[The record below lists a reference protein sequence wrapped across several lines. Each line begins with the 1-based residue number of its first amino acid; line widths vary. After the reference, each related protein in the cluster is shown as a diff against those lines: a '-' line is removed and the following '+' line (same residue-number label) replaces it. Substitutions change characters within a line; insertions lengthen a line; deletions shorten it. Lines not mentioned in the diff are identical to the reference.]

1 MTNLPDDAA
10 LSAPSAPPPAE
21 PLDIKTILMLDTEIR
36 AFLSKALDGEAPTLA
51 GEIASEGKG
60 KTHQPIPIALYAM
73 CKTLH
78 HLILEVGSPKQQ
90 QRFGDVDPED
100 YRTNLGLHRL
110 AIAFRLA
117 VKDKTLIGAIG
128 PRLHELARQAQQ
140 PSTPEPPPPMPEAP
154 ARGAPA
160 ATAPMPPTPPR
171 SPAMMRAV

>member
-1 MTNLPDDAA
+1 MTEIPDAA
-10 LSAPSAPPPAE
+10 SAAPAAPPPAE

-36 AFLSKALDGEAPTLA
+36 AFLAKALRAEVPELA

-60 KTHQPIPIALYAM
+60 KTQQPIPVPLYTM

-100 YRTNLGLHRL
+100 YRTNLGLRRL
-110 AIAFRLA
+110 AVAFRLA
-117 VKDKTLIGAIG
+117 VKDKALVGAIG
-128 PRLHELARQAQQ
+128 PRLHDLARQAAA
-140 PSTPEPPPPMPEAP
+140 PASPPPEMP
-154 ARGAPA
+154 ARSAPPPEMP
-160 ATAPMPPTPPR
+160 PMPPTPPR